1 MFNKNTVNSIIA
13 LISSGFLSDSMKEG
27 CLDLLAR
34 CLQNDIPIHQDEL
47 NYINYEIK
55 RHSCFIKKYNETEAF
70 HFLQTHTKISSTH
83 TDYNQKKTDD
93 FDRIKKTYSTTINPK
108 TELNNSDQI
117 IADLRVKGKKAVASR
132 DKWKR
137 KTEDAEMRI
146 KKLEN
151 KILESQTSGTNS
163 KFKMVKNKF
172 SQMYHP
178 DKIMGDRFERMIK
191 QEIFKEFWQEIKI
204 IENN

>member
-1 MFNKNTVNSIIA
+1 
-13 LISSGFLSDSMKEG
+13 MKKG

-34 CLQNDIPIHQDEL
+34 CLKNGIPIHQDEL

-55 RHSCFIKKYNETEAF
+55 RHSCFIKKYNEKEAF

-83 TDYNQKKTDD
+83 TDYNQKKTDN
-93 FDRIKKTYSTTINPK
+93 FDRIKKIYSTTINPK

-137 KTEDAEMRI
+137 KAEDAEMRI
-146 KKLEN
+146 KELEN
-151 KILESQTSGTNS
+151 KILESQTSGANS

-178 DKIMGDRFERMIK
+178 DKIMGDRFEKMIK

-204 IENN
+204 IEDN